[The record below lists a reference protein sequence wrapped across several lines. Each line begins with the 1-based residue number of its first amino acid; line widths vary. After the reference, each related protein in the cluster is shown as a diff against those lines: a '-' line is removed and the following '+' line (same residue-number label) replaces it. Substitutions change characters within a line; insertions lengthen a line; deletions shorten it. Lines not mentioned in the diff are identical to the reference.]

1 MNGLRRVC
9 LLVANFIILNA
20 RYLSIKN
27 LTVTTL
33 VVIAGFSVLLSFVS
47 GEYFFK
53 AAREAQLFSLQRVI
67 QVATREIMQ
76 ELHDQTYDVATAL
89 SINGA
94 IPREFS
100 SLLENGDKEKY
111 AKILDDPFITGF
123 VGAYV
128 IELVKVR
135 VYDLQLNLV
144 AESNK
149 GIHGLSKKMPKELY
163 HAAYGR
169 AGTARSKAV
178 FALWQHADK
187 SYYSV
192 LVPLGG
198 IFVSG
203 YLEIVVNPV
212 INLVKISEKM
222 DSPVSIRS
230 GINPDK
236 VYYSPTKPIETLLP
250 IEYTLWTDSGA
261 PAYLLTS
268 YENIA
273 KLSEGVRET
282 VFNTILIFV
291 AVVIVVLLISIG
303 LFQRLVFNPMQ
314 MMLKQI
320 RLVTDGDISRD
331 LKVNGVAEIAILAEE
346 FNKMAREVRYREDE
360 LMRLS
365 VIDGLTQIANRRKFD
380 EVLNREYYIGCRTG
394 RPLSILMIDIDYFKL
409 FNDTYGHLA
418 GDNCLQR
425 VAVALEASVC
435 RPTDLV
441 ARYGGEE
448 FAIILADTPENGE
461 NVVAEKILKEI
472 AALDI
477 DHEGSKVSDK
487 LTVSIGGYTLKPAAN
502 YDPPYVVA
510 EADKSLYQAK
520 GEGRNRFVLRS
531 ES

>member
-1 MNGLRRVC
+1 M
-9 LLVANFIILNA
+9 
-20 RYLSIKN
+20 
-27 LTVTTL
+27 

-76 ELHDQTYDVATAL
+76 ELHDQTYNVATAL
-89 SINGA
+89 SVKGA
-94 IPREFS
+94 IPEEFS
-100 SLLENGDKEKY
+100 GVLNEGDKEKFS
-111 AKILDDPFITGF
+111 KTLDDPFITGF
-123 VGAYV
+123 FGAYIV
-128 IELVKVR
+128 ELEKVR
-135 VYDLQLNLV
+135 TYDLQLNLV

-149 GIHGLSKKMPKELY
+149 GIQNLPAKMPNALY
-163 HAAYGR
+163 QEAYGR
-169 AGTARSKAV
+169 EGSARTKAI
-178 FALWQHADK
+178 FGLWKHADK

-192 LVPLGG
+192 FVPLGG
-198 IFVSG
+198 IFVTG
-203 YLEIVVNPV
+203 YVEIVVNPV
-212 INLVKISEKM
+212 NNLVKLSEKM
-222 DSPVSIRS
+222 DSPFSIRS

-236 VYYSPTKPIETLLP
+236 IYYAPKKPVEKLLP
-250 IEYTLWTDSGA
+250 IEYTLQTNSGE

-282 VFNTILIFV
+282 VFKTIMIFV
-291 AVVIVVLLISIG
+291 AIVMVVLLISIG
-303 LFQRLVFNPMQ
+303 LFQQLLFNPMN

-320 RLVTDGDISRD
+320 RFITDGDISRD
-331 LKVNGVAEIAILAEE
+331 LQVNGVAEIAILAEE
-346 FNKMAREVRYREDE
+346 FNKMAREVRYREEE

-394 RPLSILMIDIDYFKL
+394 RPLSVLMIDIDYFKP

-418 GDNCLQR
+418 GDKCLQK
-425 VAVALEASVC
+425 VAAALEAAVC

-448 FAIILADTPENGE
+448 FVIILADTPENGE
-461 NVVAEKILKEI
+461 NVVAEKIIKEI
-472 AALDI
+472 AVLDI
-477 DHEGSKVSDK
+477 DHEGSTVSDK
-487 LTVSIGGYTLKPAAN
+487 LTVSIGGYTLTPVAN

-520 GEGRNRFVLRS
+520 REGRNRFILRS